1 MKQKKLRVL
10 GFSAIFCSLLLS
22 SCSNSSSAG
31 GTASPAPASST
42 SGADVQP
49 QPPAAEVDP
58 CSMFSAADAQ
68 AIMGVPMTLS
78 PGHGAI
84 VCMYLESS
92 PKPGED
98 TARVSL
104 ALSVHKSAEEEAR
117 VWNNI
122 KVIRSLRPGEK
133 NISQLSGIGDE
144 AWFDGHIEKG
154 KLGTGGVLARKGKSD
169 FKLESAVFAYR
180 ASPDVL
186 KSIAKRIADQLQ

>member
-1 MKQKKLRVL
+1 
-10 GFSAIFCSLLLS
+10 
-22 SCSNSSSAG
+22 
-31 GTASPAPASST
+31 
-42 SGADVQP
+42 
-49 QPPAAEVDP
+49 
-58 CSMFSAADAQ
+58 MFSAADAQ

>member
-1 MKQKKLRVL
+1 
-10 GFSAIFCSLLLS
+10 
-22 SCSNSSSAG
+22 
-31 GTASPAPASST
+31 
-42 SGADVQP
+42 
-49 QPPAAEVDP
+49 
-58 CSMFSAADAQ
+58 MFSAADAQ
-68 AIMGVPMTLS
+68 AIMGAPMTLS

-84 VCMYLESS
+84 VCMYVETS

-104 ALSVHKSAEEEAR
+104 TLSVYKSTEEEAR
-117 VWNNI
+117 AWHNT

-154 KLGTGGVLARKGKSD
+154 KLGVGGVLARKGKSD
-169 FKLESAVFAYR
+169 FKLESAVLAYR

-186 KSIAKRIADQLQ
+186 KSTAKKIADQLQ